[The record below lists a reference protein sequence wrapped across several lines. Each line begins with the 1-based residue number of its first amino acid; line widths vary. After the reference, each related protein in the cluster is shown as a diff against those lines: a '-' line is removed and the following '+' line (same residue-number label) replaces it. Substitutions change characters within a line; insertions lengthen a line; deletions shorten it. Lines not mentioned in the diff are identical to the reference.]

1 MQQVQVQASSSREG
15 YTPAGGAHPQTQLRR
30 TLKNSQLKNQKKY
43 WRGEFELAVEPF
55 LHPGLE
61 SRSLEVGK
69 SA

>member
-43 WRGEFELAVEPF
+43 WRG
-55 LHPGLE
+55 
-61 SRSLEVGK
+61 K
-69 SA
+69 SS